1 MPPITRNRG
10 SKRVQ
15 KARQPKKSQV
25 SQQPRAAPAPKP
37 AKAPPAPKP
46 SQPKPKAPRK
56 PKQPNVTRHG
66 TLDGQQVRVESYK
79 ELEKYELLIIK
90 NDELSNKIKLLYE
103 DNVWD
108 MMNSFIDLKDYM
120 REMGNVGRIAWE
132 NDIQYLDFP
141 ETPPP
146 PFNKVSSKSMQ
157 NGEYVSLFT
166 DKKPNSIDTDK
177 TYAKRIIYFTN
188 EIESLRQFR
197 DVDDLS
203 WIIKNNRL
211 LMYEIMNHHNKK
223 GNTIASVNRDFK
235 ALVRIIKLLLK
246 DEHELRYKFAALQ
259 MALTD
264 LENIRDDL
272 NKIRSKHEI
281 KNFVPYEQLLDVCDK
296 LDDDY
301 DLEYNKLPKGI
312 QRDGKKHPPA
322 LFHKHM
328 LHLALA
334 MNVWDFP
341 SRLEKYKMD
350 FISSEEEIESNMN
363 YILITPEEME
373 MNNNRDCN
381 ITVIFNEVVKEHK
394 PIRYIMRSSMLDQY
408 NVRLCKLLKFSVT
421 TYPRPHLFV
430 NRFSFARG
438 KMEKIAPNT
447 VSNWLADIVKDKN
460 IGIDV
465 LRSAFVSYYF
475 PKINNRQRQIMKIRM
490 RTSTDVMLRSYLKFY
505 TNPND
510 LVHVKIE
517 PTEDLIERTN
527 KGTNDQNRIII
538 EDDNHIDYVNEEAGD
553 VHEVANGTDEVRE
566 PVVPVVPVV
575 QVVQNARGENI
586 RPLSERNRI
595 NFRKWYDNSENKE
608 KKKTVL
614 KDPKTYARRYVKGL
628 NDGKLD
634 FDKMIPL
641 TKQKYKIKVR
651 DDGVFY
657 SELLL

>member
-1 MPPITRNRG
+1 MIYCNKEKITMPNTRNRG
-10 SKRVQ
+10 SRGAQQRAPKQ
-15 KARQPKKSQV
+15 KKSQ
-25 SQQPRAAPAPKP
+25 
-37 AKAPPAPKP
+37 AKRQPPA
-46 SQPKPKAPRK
+46 QPVGKAAKEPNVPKAPRK
-56 PKQPNVTRHG
+56 PKQPNITKHG
-66 TLDGQQVRVESYK
+66 TLDGQQVRVEGYK
-79 ELEKYELLIIK
+79 ELEKYNLLVIK

-108 MMNSFIDLKDYM
+108 MMNSFTDLKDYM

-141 ETPPP
+141 GTPPQP
-146 PFNKVSSKSMQ
+146 LNKVSSKSMQ
-157 NGEYVSLFT
+157 DGEYVSLFT
-166 DKKPNSIDTDK
+166 DKKPNSVETDK
-177 TYAKRIIYFTN
+177 TYAKRIKYFTN
-188 EIESLRQFR
+188 EIESLRQFK
-197 DVDDLS
+197 DVDDLG

-223 GNTIASVNRDFK
+223 GNTVASINRDFK
-235 ALVRIIKLLLK
+235 ALVRIIKLLMN

-281 KNFVPYEQLLDVCDK
+281 KNFVPYEQLLEICDK
-296 LDDDY
+296 LHDDY
-301 DLEYNKLPKGI
+301 QMEYNKLRKDI
-312 QRDGKKHPPA
+312 QVDGKKHPPA

-334 MNVWDFP
+334 INVWDFP

-381 ITVIFNEVVKEHK
+381 ITVVFNEVVKEHK

-430 NRFSFARG
+430 NRYSFARG
-438 KMEKIAPNT
+438 KMDKIAPNT
-447 VSNWLADIVKDKN
+447 VSNWLADIVPNKN

-510 LVHVKIE
+510 LVNVKIE
-517 PTEDLIERTN
+517 PGADLIERTN
-527 KGTNDQNRIII
+527 RGTNDENRIVIDDGI
-538 EDDNHIDYVNEEAGD
+538 REDDINEEYSNDIDNAG
-553 VHEVANGTDEVRE
+553 NGTDEIGE
-566 PVVPVVPVV
+566 P
-575 QVVQNARGENI
+575 AIRGENI
-586 RPLSERNRI
+586 PPLKERNRI

-614 KDPKTYARRYVKGL
+614 KDPKTYARRYVNGL

-634 FDKMIPL
+634 FDKMISL
-641 TKQKYKIKVR
+641 TKQKYKLKVR
-651 DDGVFY
+651 DDGIFY
-657 SELLL
+657 SELL